1 MDLLD
6 RMLGH
11 DRWATALFLEKSR
24 DLTDEQLDQPFDIGQ
39 GTLRETL
46 DHMIYVVDSW
56 TRQMAGEP
64 TPPPRE
70 GRPSI
75 AELMERHERNS
86 AFFADVARRMQ
97 ADGRLDETFVD
108 HYDYS
113 QSIGATIIHVVLHN
127 AQHRAE
133 ARHILERLGVEDV
146 WEGDPQE
153 WEHTTGRI

>member
-1 MDLLD
+1 M
-6 RMLGH
+6 
-11 DRWATALFLEKSR
+11 
-24 DLTDEQLDQPFDIGQ
+24 
-39 GTLRETL
+39 
-46 DHMIYVVDSW
+46 
-56 TRQMAGEP
+56 
-64 TPPPRE
+64 PPRAE

-133 ARHILERLGVEDV
+133 ARPTLGGLGVEDG
-146 WEGDPQE
+146 WEGEPRE
-153 WEHTTGRI
+153 WEPTTGRISPERRPADAGQAADDR